1 MAHLFNFT
9 SESARIL
16 VLQTSVMQDLNHY
29 FTTAASS
36 KNNSGDSE
44 SDSEVLAPT
53 SPKKFC
59 TTTTFQPEQEQRRTK
74 SRFSNKRH
82 YKKQWEREFPWLEYD
97 EDLQGAFCKVCKKG
111 EKSLERTGGTWV
123 TKPFNNWKKA
133 VDKMRAHS
141 QSNGHIQSCETQ
153 IAAARAMQEGSIVQ
167 QLQQVGEI
175 ERLRNRAAI
184 KSLIRCTDFLAR
196 HHIGHTTNFSGIVD
210 LIASCSGED
219 RRLFIERAGGNAEY
233 TSKDAVVEFGAAIGQ
248 WVEESLLKRLH
259 QVQYFSLM
267 ADECTD
273 ITT

>member
-1 MAHLFNFT
+1 
-9 SESARIL
+9 
-16 VLQTSVMQDLNHY
+16 MQDLNHY

-53 SPKKFC
+53 SPKKLC

-74 SRFSNKRH
+74 SRPVSNKRH

-111 EKSLERTGGTWV
+111 GKSLERTGGTWF

-133 VDKMRAHS
+133 VEKMRAHS

-167 QLQQVGEI
+167 QLQQVREI
-175 ERLRNRAAI
+175 ERLKNRAAI
-184 KSLIRCTDFLAR
+184 KSLIRCTHFIAR
-196 HHIGHTTNFSGIVD
+196 SY
-210 LIASCSGED
+210 CSYD
-219 RRLFIERAGGNAEY
+219 
-233 TSKDAVVEFGAAIGQ
+233 
-248 WVEESLLKRLH
+248 
-259 QVQYFSLM
+259 
-267 ADECTD
+267 
-273 ITT
+273 

>member
-1 MAHLFNFT
+1 
-9 SESARIL
+9 
-16 VLQTSVMQDLNHY
+16 MQDLNNY

-53 SPKKFC
+53 SPKKLC
-59 TTTTFQPEQEQRRTK
+59 TTTTFQTEQEQRRTK
-74 SRFSNKRH
+74 SRPVSNKRH
-82 YKKQWEREFPWLEYD
+82 FKKQWEREFHWLEYD

-111 EKSLERTGGTWV
+111 GKSLERTGGTWV

-133 VDKMRAHS
+133 VEKMRAHS

-175 ERLRNRAAI
+175 EKLKNRSAI
-184 KSLIRCTDFLAR
+184 KSLIRCTHFLAR
-196 HHIGHTTNFSGIVD
+196 HHIAHTTNFSGLVD
-210 LIASCSGED
+210 LIVSCGCED
-219 RRLFIERAGGNAEY
+219 LRLFIERAGRNAVY
-233 TSKDAVVEFGAAIGQ
+233 TSKDAVVEFVATIGQ
-248 WVEESLLKRLH
+248 WVEKSLLKRLH
-259 QVQYFSLM
+259 QAQYFSLM

-273 ITT
+273 ITTIEELSVLCQWVKMDCLLNTS